1 MIKFFRKIRYNLM
14 EKNKTG
20 KYFKY
25 AIGEIVLV
33 VIGILIALSINNW
46 NQKRIEKK
54 QIRNIYIRIVQDL
67 NNTASEIE
75 SDIKNMDI
83 IYPLMQNILNGDI
96 ERDSLLSSNDYFRKY
111 HFTLGSPDI
120 QINETGMRLLES
132 KIELDYELNTELTEA
147 LSKLYSEKLFELEV
161 DAKFVGDNL
170 ERLTN
175 HIVEEGV
182 LVDYLVKNDR
192 TKYVNMIFE
201 DVTYKNY
208 FHIFSVSYDIYK
220 NSLIEFKADG
230 EVLIDRIKAEYNLE

>member
-1 MIKFFRKIRYNLM
+1 MG
-14 EKNKTG
+14 KNKTG

-46 NQKRIEKK
+46 NRKQIEKK

-75 SDIKNMDI
+75 SDIKNMNR
-83 IYPLMQNILNGDI
+83 IYPLMQNILNGDV

-111 HFTLGSPDI
+111 YVTLGSPDI
-120 QINETGMRLLES
+120 QINETGIRLLES
-132 KIELDYELNTELTEA
+132 KIELDYELNTVLTEA
-147 LSKLYSEKLFELEV
+147 LSTLYSEKLFELEV
-161 DAKFVGDNL
+161 DAKFVSDNL

-182 LVDYLVKNDR
+182 LVDYLVKNNR

-208 FHIFSVSYDIYK
+208 FHIFSVSYEIYK

-230 EVLIDRIKAEYNLE
+230 EVLIDRIKSEYNLE

>member
-1 MIKFFRKIRYNLM
+1 MIKFFRKIRQNLLL
-14 EKNKTG
+14 EGKTG

-46 NQKRIEKK
+46 NQKQIEKK
-54 QIRNIYIRIVQDL
+54 QIRNIYIRIVQDF
-67 NNTASEIE
+67 NNTALEIQ

-83 IYPLMQNILNGDI
+83 IYPLMQNILNGDV

-120 QINETGMRLLES
+120 QINETGIRLLES

-147 LSKLYSEKLFELEV
+147 LSMLYSEKLFELEV
-161 DAKFVGDNL
+161 DAEFVGDNL

-182 LVDYLVKNDR
+182 LVDYLVKNNR

-208 FHIFSVSYDIYK
+208 FHIFSLSYEIYK
-220 NSLIEFKADG
+220 NSLMEFKADG
-230 EVLIDRIKAEYNLE
+230 EVLIDRIKTEYNLE

>member
-1 MIKFFRKIRYNLM
+1 MIKFFRHIRKDLM
-14 EKNKTG
+14 EKNNTG
-20 KYFKY
+20 KYLKY

-46 NQKRIEKK
+46 NQKQIDKK
-54 QIRNIYIRIVQDL
+54 QIRNIYIRIVQDF

-83 IYPLMQNILNGDI
+83 IYPLMQNILNGDV

-120 QINETGMRLLES
+120 QINETGIRLLES

-147 LSKLYSEKLFELEV
+147 LSMLYSEKLFELEV
-161 DAKFVGDNL
+161 DADFVRDNL

-182 LVDYLVKNDR
+182 LVDYLVKNNR

-201 DVTYKNY
+201 DDTYKNY
-208 FHIFSVSYDIYK
+208 FHIFSVSYEIYK

-230 EVLIDRIKAEYNLE
+230 EVLIDRIKTEYNLE

>member
-1 MIKFFRKIRYNLM
+1 M